1 MNPPGPSVKTAS
13 KQDTGA
19 LVDKFTEGNH
29 CFVHREVRS
38 SGSSGE
44 SQDKNYQ
51 MTERQYP
58 ETKEDIELSLCFNY
72 GNWRKMKSRQTK
84 QTTIWKCID
93 CGMKLQKFVKVG

>member
-1 MNPPGPSVKTAS
+1 
-13 KQDTGA
+13 
-19 LVDKFTEGNH
+19 
-29 CFVHREVRS
+29 
-38 SGSSGE
+38 
-44 SQDKNYQ
+44 